1 MGFTGLLDGDGNAAV
16 VHLRHALLA
25 ALFDQG
31 DDIAHI
37 LFGKIA
43 VLGDHGKQ
51 GIHCALRLGDRL
63 RLPSDL
69 DLGAAAD
76 DVDAEMFFYDFHVLI
91 RVAKQGQHVLNPFDL
106 QYLFDESS
114 LQIVWFLFFIFS
126 R

>member
-1 MGFTGLLDGDGNAAV
+1 M
-16 VHLRHALLA
+16 LA

-51 GIHCALRLGDRL
+51 GIHCALRLGDCL

-76 DVDAEMFFYDFHVLI
+76 DADSEMFFYDFHVLI
-91 RVAKQGQHVLNPFDL
+91 RIAKQGQHVLNPFDL